1 MKNFNKVI
9 FSFASWPEAVKHII
23 IDFDEKS
30 VEVRN
35 CSSVMRFHAAE
46 EEFARFS
53 DAVRECELE
62 NWSSMDSPVLEG
74 TVWNLTLC
82 HDGVPVKNCNGINR
96 FPSHWDEFMKLVL
109 PFFRK
114 LDSCSL
120 TF

>member
-9 FSFASWPEAVKHII
+9 FSIARWPEAVKHII

-53 DAVRECELE
+53 DAVRECGLE
-62 NWSSMDSPVLEG
+62 NWSSMDSPILEG
-74 TVWNLTLC
+74 TIWNLTLC
-82 HDGVPVKNCNGINR
+82 SNGMPARNTNGIKR
-96 FPSHWDEFMKLVL
+96 FPGSWESFMKLVD

-114 LDSCSL
+114 LNTCSHEL
-120 TF
+120 

>member
-1 MKNFNKVI
+1 MKNFNKLI
-9 FSFASWPEAVKHII
+9 FSVARWPENVKHVV
-23 IDFDEKS
+23 IDFDKKS
-30 VEVRN
+30 VEVKDHASALCF
-35 CSSVMRFHAAE
+35 CSAA

-53 DAVRECELE
+53 EAVAACEPE
-62 NWSSMDSPVLEG
+62 SWSSMDSPVLEG

-96 FPSHWDEFMKLVL
+96 FPGHWDEFMKLVL